1 MVDKKWT
8 VPDEVREKMSESA
21 RRSWEAGG
29 RKAPITVVQEELEA
43 AHAQAR
49 RLEQREAQV
58 RELLRRHQ
66 EEVSALLRE
75 WDREVD

>member
-1 MVDKKWT
+1 V
-8 VPDEVREKMSESA
+8 
-21 RRSWEAGG
+21 AGRPG
-29 RKAPITVVQEELEA
+29 RKAPITVVQEELGA
-43 AHAQAR
+43 ARAQAR